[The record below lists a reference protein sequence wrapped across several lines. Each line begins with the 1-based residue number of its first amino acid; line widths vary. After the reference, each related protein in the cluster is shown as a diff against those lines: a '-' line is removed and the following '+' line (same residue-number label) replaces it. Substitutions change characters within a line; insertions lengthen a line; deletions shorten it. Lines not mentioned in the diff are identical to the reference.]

1 MIMMTTNQH
10 NNGDDDHEEVGDHDH
25 DVNGDDDVDYLA
37 MMTDESPGS
46 STAKS
51 RMKSKGS
58 MNCLQHR

>member
-1 MIMMTTNQH
+1 MMTTNH
-10 NNGDDDHEEVGDHDH
+10 NNGEDDDEDVGDHDH

-37 MMTDESPGS
+37 MITDESPGS

>member
-1 MIMMTTNQH
+1 MTMMTTNH
-10 NNGDDDHEEVGDHDH
+10 NNGEDDDEDVGDHGH

-37 MMTDESPGS
+37 MITDESPGS

>member
-1 MIMMTTNQH
+1 MMTTNH
-10 NNGDDDHEEVGDHDH
+10 NNGEDDDEDVGDHGH
-25 DVNGDDDVDYLA
+25 DANGDDDVDYLA
-37 MMTDESPGS
+37 MITDESPGS

>member
-1 MIMMTTNQH
+1 MIMMTTNH
-10 NNGDDDHEEVGDHDH
+10 NNGEYDDEDVGDHDH

-37 MMTDESPGS
+37 MITDESPGS

>member
-1 MIMMTTNQH
+1 MMTTNH
-10 NNGDDDHEEVGDHDH
+10 NNGEDDDEDVGDHGH

-37 MMTDESPGS
+37 MITDESPGS

>member
-1 MIMMTTNQH
+1 MTMMTTNH
-10 NNGDDDHEEVGDHDH
+10 NNGEDDDEDVGEHDH

-37 MMTDESPGS
+37 MITEESPGS